1 MSTMP
6 YAITDSSEEDVQRT
20 LQKTEK
26 LIQPNNL
33 RSKKRKLAPVH
44 EYLDEL
50 SDDLETF
57 KL

>member
-1 MSTMP
+1 MP
-6 YAITDSSEEDVQRT
+6 YTITDSFEEDVQHT

-33 RSKKRKLAPVH
+33 QSKKRKLAPVH

-50 SDDLETF
+50 SDNLKTF